1 MASKRMIS
9 ELNKMLNTEL
19 YSSYLCVAMSS
30 YCSFMGLKGATGWFF
45 CQARE
50 ELTHSHRVFLY
61 LTQLE
66 AHATMQSIDQPP
78 GQYRSL
84 QHIFEDWMAQEKE
97 VSAKIKHLTTLAGRE
112 QDPATEVFLQWFV
125 KRQLEIEDRAKE
137 IISKLKLAG
146 KNGSALFMIDAE
158 LGARTFKV
166 PDDLAGAMQG

>member
-1 MASKRMIS
+1 MASKRMIN

-19 YSSYLCVAMSS
+19 YSSYLCVAMAS
-30 YCSFMGLKGATGWFF
+30 YCSFMGLKGAAGWFF

-61 LTQLE
+61 LTQLA
-66 AHATMQSIDQPP
+66 AHASMASIDQPP

-84 QHIFEDWMAQEKE
+84 QHIFEEWMAQEKD
-97 VSAKIKHLTTLAGRE
+97 VSTKVKHLTTLASRE
-112 QDPATEVFLQWFV
+112 QDPATEVFMQWFV

-137 IISKLKLAG
+137 IVSKLKMAG

-158 LGARTFKV
+158 LASRTFAV
-166 PDDLAGAMQG
+166 PEDLAGTM